1 MGDPILFEY
10 IVRRTLWGIPT
21 LLGVFTIIF
30 VLTYLMPGDPVRA
43 AMGEQYQRADPATIE
58 RVRERLGLNDPWY
71 ARYVGFL
78 TRSLR
83 GDLGESFVLDES
95 VADIIGYRFP
105 RTLQLMGA
113 ALLVAIAIGIPAG
126 ILAARYQYSWID
138 HTLMLVAVLGVA
150 MPVFWQAVLAKI
162 FLTQDTYGIALFPVA
177 GYGGGNP
184 YYMVLPA
191 LVLGTHLSATIA
203 RVMRSSLLEE
213 RGKDYSRTALSKGL
227 TGTRVIMNHQLRNA
241 MIPVVTVI
249 GLDVG
254 YLLGG
259 SVVTETVFNWPGLG
273 RAVIAAIS
281 RRDTPVIIGT
291 LVFGAL
297 LFVVVNILVDV
308 VYALLDPQVRYS

>member
-1 MGDPILFEY
+1 MFQYVI
-10 IVRRTLWGIPT
+10 RRLLWAIPT

-30 VLTYLMPGDPVRA
+30 LLTYLMPGDPVRA
-43 AMGEQYQRADPATIE
+43 VLGEQFQRADPATIQ
-58 RVRERLGLNDPWY
+58 RIRDQLGLDDPWHVQ
-71 ARYVGFL
+71 YVRFL
-78 TRSLR
+78 YRSVT
-83 GDLGESFVLDES
+83 GDFGRSFVLDES
-95 VADIIGYRFP
+95 VRDIVGYRFP
-105 RTLQLMGA
+105 RTLQLMAA
-113 ALLVAIAIGIPAG
+113 ALLVAILIGIPAG
-126 ILAARYQYSWID
+126 ILAARYRYTWID
-138 HTLMLVAVLGVA
+138 HTLMLVALIGVA
-150 MPVFWQAVLAKI
+150 MPVFWQAILAKI

-213 RGKDYSRTALSKGL
+213 RAKDYTRTARSKGL
-227 TGTRVIMNHQLRNA
+227 ADDKVILKHQLRNA
-241 MIPVVTVI
+241 LIPVVTII

-273 RAVIAAIS
+273 RAVVNAIS

-291 LVFGAL
+291 LLFGAM
-297 LFVVVNILVDV
+297 LFVVVNIIVDV
-308 VYALLDPQVRYS
+308 VYAMLNPQIRYT

>member
-1 MGDPILFEY
+1 MFQYVI
-10 IVRRTLWGIPT
+10 RRLLWAIPT

-30 VLTYLMPGDPVRA
+30 LLTYLMPGDPVRA
-43 AMGEQYQRADPATIE
+43 VLGEQFQRADPATIQ
-58 RVRERLGLNDPWY
+58 RIRDQLGLDDPWHVQ
-71 ARYVGFL
+71 YVRFL
-78 TRSLR
+78 YRSVT
-83 GDLGESFVLDES
+83 GDFGRSFVLDES
-95 VADIIGYRFP
+95 VRDIVGYRFP
-105 RTLQLMGA
+105 RTLQLMAG
-113 ALLVAIAIGIPAG
+113 ALLVAVLIGIPAG
-126 ILAARYQYSWID
+126 ILAARYRYTWID
-138 HTLMLVAVLGVA
+138 HTLMLVALIGVA
-150 MPVFWQAVLAKI
+150 MPVFWQAILAKI

-213 RGKDYSRTALSKGL
+213 RAKDYTRTARSKGL
-227 TGTRVIMNHQLRNA
+227 ADDKVILKHQLRNA
-241 MIPVVTVI
+241 LIPVVTII

-273 RAVIAAIS
+273 RAVVNAIS

-291 LVFGAL
+291 LLFGAM
-297 LFVVVNILVDV
+297 LFVVVNIIVDV
-308 VYALLDPQVRYS
+308 VYAMLNPQIRYT

>member
-1 MGDPILFEY
+1 MFQFIL
-10 IVRRTLWGIPT
+10 RRALWGIPT
-21 LLGVFTIIF
+21 LLGVFTVIF
-30 VLTYLMPGDPVRA
+30 ILTFMMPGDPVRA
-43 AMGEQYQRADPATIE
+43 VMGEQYKRADSETIE
-58 RVRERLGLNDPWY
+58 RVRDSLGLNDPGIVQY
-71 ARYVGFL
+71 GRFL
-78 TRSLR
+78 LR
-83 GDLGESFVLDES
+83 IVQGDLGESFVLDEQ
-95 VADIIGYRFP
+95 VGDIIGYRFP
-105 RTLQLMGA
+105 RTLQLMAA
-113 ALLVAIAIGIPAG
+113 ALFVAIIIGIPAG
-126 ILAARYQYSWID
+126 IFAARYQYSWVD
-138 HTLMLVAVLGVA
+138 HTLMFIAILGVA

-191 LVLGTHLSATIA
+191 MVLGTHLSATIA

-213 RGKDYSRTALSKGL
+213 RRKDYSRTALSKGL
-227 TGTRVIMNHQLRNA
+227 TSQRVIFRHQLRNA
-241 MIPVVTVI
+241 MIPVVTII

-273 RAVIAAIS
+273 RAVVTAIS

-297 LFVVVNILVDV
+297 LFVVVNILIDV
-308 VYALLDPQVRYS
+308 IYAFLNPQIRY

>member
-1 MGDPILFEY
+1 MFQYVI
-10 IVRRTLWGIPT
+10 RRLLWAIPT

-30 VLTYLMPGDPVRA
+30 LLTYLMPGDPVRA
-43 AMGEQYQRADPATIE
+43 VLGEQFQRADPATIQ
-58 RVRERLGLNDPWY
+58 RIRDQLGLDDPWHVQ
-71 ARYVGFL
+71 YVRFL
-78 TRSLR
+78 YRSVT
-83 GDLGESFVLDES
+83 GDFGRSFVLDES
-95 VADIIGYRFP
+95 VRDIVGYRFP
-105 RTLQLMGA
+105 RTLQLMAA
-113 ALLVAIAIGIPAG
+113 ALLVAIIIGIPAG
-126 ILAARYQYSWID
+126 ILAARYRYTWID
-138 HTLMLVAVLGVA
+138 HTLMLVALIGVA
-150 MPVFWQAVLAKI
+150 MPVFWQAILAKI

-213 RGKDYSRTALSKGL
+213 RAKDYTRTARSKGL
-227 TGTRVIMNHQLRNA
+227 ADDKVILKHQLRNA
-241 MIPVVTVI
+241 LIPVVTII

-273 RAVIAAIS
+273 RAVVNAIS

-291 LVFGAL
+291 LLFGAM
-297 LFVVVNILVDV
+297 LFVVVNIIVDV
-308 VYALLDPQVRYS
+308 VYAMLNPQIRYT

>member
-1 MGDPILFEY
+1 MFQYVI
-10 IVRRTLWGIPT
+10 RRMLWAIPT

-30 VLTYLMPGDPVRA
+30 LLTYLMPGDPVRA
-43 AMGEQYQRADPATIE
+43 VLGEQFQRADPATIQ
-58 RVRERLGLNDPWY
+58 RIRDQLGLDDPWHVQ
-71 ARYVGFL
+71 YVRFL
-78 TRSLR
+78 YRSVT
-83 GDLGESFVLDES
+83 GDFGRSFVLDES
-95 VADIIGYRFP
+95 VRDIVGYRFP
-105 RTLQLMGA
+105 RTLQLMAA
-113 ALLVAIAIGIPAG
+113 ALLVAILIGIPAG
-126 ILAARYQYSWID
+126 ILAARYRYTWID
-138 HTLMLVAVLGVA
+138 HTLMLVALIGVA
-150 MPVFWQAVLAKI
+150 MPVFWQAILAKI

-213 RGKDYSRTALSKGL
+213 RAKDYTRTARSKGL
-227 TGTRVIMNHQLRNA
+227 ADDKVILKHQLRNA
-241 MIPVVTVI
+241 LIPVVTII

-273 RAVIAAIS
+273 RAVVNAIS

-291 LVFGAL
+291 LLFGAM
-297 LFVVVNILVDV
+297 LFVVVNIIVDV
-308 VYALLDPQVRYS
+308 VYAMLNPQIRYT

>member
-1 MGDPILFEY
+1 M
-10 IVRRTLWGIPT
+10 RRSLWAIPT

-30 VLTYLMPGDPVRA
+30 LLTYLMPGDPIRA
-43 AMGEQYQRADPATIE
+43 VMGEQYKRADPATLE
-58 RVRERLGLNDPWY
+58 RVRESLGLNDPWY
-71 ARYVGFL
+71 SQYGRFL
-78 TRSLR
+78 LR
-83 GDLGESFVLDES
+83 TVQLDLGKSYVLDEQVS
-95 VADIIGYRFP
+95 EIIGYRFP
-105 RTLQLMGA
+105 RTLQLMSA
-113 ALLVAIAIGIPAG
+113 ALLVAILVGIPSG

-138 HTLMLVAVLGVA
+138 HTLMLIALLGVA

-162 FLTQDTYGIALFPVA
+162 FLTQDTYGVALFPVA

-184 YYMVLPA
+184 YYLVLPS

-213 RGKDYSRTALSKGL
+213 RRKDYSRTARSKGL
-227 TGTRVIMNHQLRNA
+227 TEKAVIFRHELRNA
-241 MIPVVTVI
+241 LIPVVTVI

-273 RAVIAAIS
+273 RAVINAIS
-281 RRDTPVIIGT
+281 RRDAPVIIGT

-297 LFVVVNILVDV
+297 LFVAVNIVIDV
-308 VYALLDPQVRYS
+308 IYAIINPQIRYG

>member
-1 MGDPILFEY
+1 MLDY
-10 IVRRTLWGIPT
+10 IVRRTLWAIPT
-21 LLGVFTIIF
+21 LFGVFTIIF
-30 VLTYLMPGDPVRA
+30 ILTYMMPGDPVRA
-43 AMGEQYQRADPATIE
+43 VMGEQYQRADPETIE
-58 RVRERLGLNDPWY
+58 RVRDQLGLNDPWY
-71 ARYVGFL
+71 VRYVGFL
-78 TRSLR
+78 GRSLQ
-83 GDLGESFVLDES
+83 GDLGQSYVLDES
-95 VADIIGYRFP
+95 VNEILAYRFP

-113 ALLVAIAIGIPAG
+113 ALLVAIVIGIPAG
-126 ILAARYQYSWID
+126 LLAARYQYSWID
-138 HTLMLVAVLGVA
+138 NTLMLVAVLGVA

-162 FLTQDTYGIALFPVA
+162 FLTQDTWGVALFPVA

-184 YYMVLPA
+184 YYMVLPS

-227 TGTRVIMNHQLRNA
+227 TGTRVILGHQLRNA

-273 RAVIAAIS
+273 RAVVTAIS
-281 RRDTPVIIGT
+281 RRDAPVIIGT

-297 LFVVVNILVDV
+297 LFIVVNIVIDI
-308 VYALLDPQVRYS
+308 VYALLDPQIRYS

>member
-1 MGDPILFEY
+1 MFQYVI
-10 IVRRTLWGIPT
+10 RRLLWAIPT

-30 VLTYLMPGDPVRA
+30 LLTYLMPGDPVRA
-43 AMGEQYQRADPATIE
+43 VLGEQFQRADPATIQ
-58 RVRERLGLNDPWY
+58 RIRDQLGLDDPWHVQ
-71 ARYVGFL
+71 YVRFL
-78 TRSLR
+78 YRSVT
-83 GDLGESFVLDES
+83 GDFGRSFVLDES
-95 VADIIGYRFP
+95 VRDIVGYRFP
-105 RTLQLMGA
+105 RTLQLMAA
-113 ALLVAIAIGIPAG
+113 ALMVAIIIGIPAG
-126 ILAARYQYSWID
+126 ILAARYRYTWID
-138 HTLMLVAVLGVA
+138 HTLMLVALIGVA
-150 MPVFWQAVLAKI
+150 MPVFWQAILAKI

-213 RGKDYSRTALSKGL
+213 RAKDYTRTARSKGL
-227 TGTRVIMNHQLRNA
+227 ADDKVILKHQLRNA
-241 MIPVVTVI
+241 LIPVVTII

-273 RAVIAAIS
+273 RAVVNAIS

-291 LVFGAL
+291 LLFGAM
-297 LFVVVNILVDV
+297 LFVVVNIIVDV
-308 VYALLDPQVRYS
+308 VYAMLNPQIRYT